1 MGGMLNSADLGRMIR
16 NFRQSAGLSQE
27 GLAAKVGVTFQQIQ
41 KYESGYTTLN
51 IIRLQQ
57 IALALNVSVP
67 DFFETTT
74 PQQLSLTNQEE
85 SLLLAFRKVRN
96 AELRQSLLKL
106 LNNINKRVK

>member
-1 MGGMLNSADLGRMIR
+1 MGGMLNSVDIGRVIR

-27 GLAAKVGVTFQQIQ
+27 GLAAKVGATFQQIQ
-41 KYESGYTTLN
+41 KYENGYTTFN

-57 IALALNVSVP
+57 IALALNVSVS
-67 DFFETTT
+67 DFFDTTT
-74 PQQLSLTNQEE
+74 PQQLSLTDQEE
-85 SLLLAFRKVRN
+85 SLLLAFRKVRS

>member
-27 GLAAKVGVTFQQIQ
+27 RLAEKIGVTFQQIQ

-57 IALALNVSVP
+57 IALALNVSVS

-74 PQQLSLTNQEE
+74 PQHLSLTDQEE
-85 SLLLAFRKVRN
+85 SLLNAFRKVKNVEMR
-96 AELRQSLLKL
+96 ESLLML

>member
-57 IALALNVSVP
+57 IALALNVSVAN
-67 DFFETTT
+67 FFETTT
-74 PQQLSLTNQEE
+74 PQQLSLTGQEE

>member
-1 MGGMLNSADLGRMIR
+1 MGGVLNSADLGRMIR

-27 GLAAKVGVTFQQIQ
+27 GLAEKIGVTFQQIQ

-57 IALALNVSVP
+57 IALALNVSVS
-67 DFFETTT
+67 DFFDTTT
-74 PQQLSLTNQEE
+74 PHQLPLTDQEE
-85 SLLLAFRKVRN
+85 SLLKAFRKVRN
-96 AELRQSLLKL
+96 VEMRRSLLKL

>member
-1 MGGMLNSADLGRMIR
+1 MGGMLNSADIGKMIR

-27 GLAAKVGVTFQQIQ
+27 GLAEKIGVTFQQIQ

-57 IALALNVSVP
+57 IALALNVAVS
-67 DFFETTT
+67 DFFDITT
-74 PQQLSLTNQEE
+74 PTQLSLTEQEE
-85 SLLLAFRKVRN
+85 DLLKAFRKVRN
-96 AELRQSLLKL
+96 TEMRQSLLKL